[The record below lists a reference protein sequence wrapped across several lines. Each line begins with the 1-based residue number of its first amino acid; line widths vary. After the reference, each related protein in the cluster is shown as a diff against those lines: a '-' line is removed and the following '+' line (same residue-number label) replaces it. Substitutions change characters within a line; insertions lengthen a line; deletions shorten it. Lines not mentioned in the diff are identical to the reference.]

1 MSSFTRATAISL
13 IPDRIRVNAVC
24 PGATD
29 TPGLWDSVNATMVDG
44 QDPEELHAV
53 RGVIRRC
60 VVLSRVF
67 FGFLGFFGLF

>member
-53 RGVIRRC
+53 RGGGRYNEQT
-60 VVLSRVF
+60 VVVTRV
-67 FGFLGFFGLF
+67 GREG